1 VKIEENFAVEAIHIH
16 IEIESKQ
23 AIEDHMI

>member
-1 VKIEENFAVEAIHIH
+1 VKIEENFAVAAIHIH

-23 AIEDHMI
+23 TIEDRMI